1 MIKNYIK
8 IALRNL
14 LNNKTYSLINISGL
28 AIGIA
33 CFMLIYLFVKDELGY
48 DKFHSKAERIYR
60 LTEKIDMEGQGG
72 EFSSSNPFPVMK
84 AMLTDYPEYIEEGVR
99 LFNFQQPTLTLE
111 FGDNKFNERH
121 IYFADSTFFKIF
133 DFRLKAGDKNTVL
146 ANPNSIVLTQELAHK
161 YFGDEDPVGK
171 TIIYESNFNLL
182 ITGVF
187 DKLPSQTHFNFD
199 CLISFSTINQII
211 GQGLQQNW
219 VWNPNWTYF
228 LLKEDVDPKTLEAKF
243 PDFVQ
248 KYYPAH
254 LKPQITHYLQP
265 LKDIHLKSNLDYEMQ
280 ANNDEANIYIFSVV
294 GVLIILIAI
303 INFMNLATARSAK
316 RAREVG
322 MRKVLGA
329 DRSMLIRQFLGES
342 LILSFFGVILAL
354 FLIEILMPVFNN
366 LSGKELSFEY
376 FAEPTNLILLLIVGL
391 LVGLISGIYPAFF
404 LSAAEPIRVVKGNIN
419 LQPKGALIR
428 KVLVILQFTISLA
441 LIIGTLVIYQQL
453 DFMQNA
459 NLGFNKENVLLVSF
473 KPPVANRYDTFK
485 DELQRNKKIAFVTMM
500 NEVIGEHHNTHE
512 INYEGLEADRYVY
525 FPGLLVD
532 EDFIETFDLKIIVGR
547 DFSEEYI
554 REDSLGI
561 IVNEAMIN
569 ELNWGDPQSVINRRF
584 NTIFGQERIIG
595 VVKDFNFVWLKEPI
609 GPFFLDISPAFVRP
623 FFLKFAAVR
632 INSNDIKNTVAFIE
646 KKWNEIIPE
655 YPFEFSFLDENL
667 NGMYKEQDNLGKLV
681 GYFSILAIFIACLGM
696 FALASF
702 NAEQRTKEIGVRKVL
717 GASVSG
723 IVILFTKDFLK
734 LVLIAVILAIP
745 LAYLVL
751 DRWLEDFAYRVNI
764 NPVIFIVSALVT
776 FCIALG
782 TIAFQ
787 AVKAANAN
795 PVKSLKYE

>member
-1 MIKNYIK
+1 
-8 IALRNL
+8 
-14 LNNKTYSLINISGL
+14 
-28 AIGIA
+28 
-33 CFMLIYLFVKDELGY
+33 
-48 DKFHSKAERIYR
+48 
-60 LTEKIDMEGQGG
+60 
-72 EFSSSNPFPVMK
+72 MK
-84 AMLTDYPEYIEEGVR
+84 AMLTDYPQYIEEGVR

-111 FGDNKFNERH
+111 YGDNKFNEKH
-121 IYFADSTFFKIF
+121 IYFADSTFFKFF
-133 DFRLKAGDKNTVL
+133 DFPLKSGDKNTAL
-146 ANPNSIVLTQELAHK
+146 ANPNSIVLTKALAYK
-161 YFGDEDPVGK
+161 YFGNENPVGK

-187 DKLPSQTHFNFD
+187 DELPSQTHFNFD
-199 CLISFSTINQII
+199 CLISFSTVTQII
-211 GQGLQQNW
+211 GQGIIQNW

-228 LLKEDVDPKTLEAKF
+228 LLKEGVDPKDLEEEF

-280 ANNDEANIYIFSVV
+280 PNNDEANIYIFSVV
-294 GVLIILIAI
+294 GILIILIAI

-329 DRSMLIRQFLGES
+329 DRSRLIRQFLGES
-342 LILSFFGVILAL
+342 LILSFFAIILAL

-366 LSGKELSFEY
+366 LSGKELTFKY
-376 FAEPTNLILLLIVGL
+376 FADPANIILLLVVGL
-391 LVGLISGIYPAFF
+391 FVGIISGIYPAFF
-404 LSAAEPIRVVKGNIN
+404 LSAAESIRVVKGNIN

-441 LIIGTLVIYQQL
+441 IIIGTLVIYQQL
-453 DFMQNA
+453 EYMQNA

-473 KPPVANRYDTFK
+473 KAPVANRYDTFK
-485 DELQRNKKIAFVTMM
+485 DELQRNENISHVTMM
-500 NEVIGEHHNTHE
+500 NEVLGEHHNTHE
-512 INYEGLEADRYVY
+512 INYEGLEADKYVY
-525 FPGLLVD
+525 FPGLLID
-532 EDFIETFDLKIIVGR
+532 EDFVETFDLKIIAGR
-547 DFSEEYI
+547 DFSDDYV

-561 IVNEAMIN
+561 IVNEAMIK

-609 GPFFLDISPAFVRP
+609 GPFFLDISPVFVRS

-632 INSNDIKNTVAFIE
+632 IKSGDIKSTVDYIE

-667 NGMYKEQDNLGKLV
+667 NKMYKEQDNLGKLV

-723 IVILFTKDFLK
+723 IVFLFTKDFLK
-734 LVLIAVILAIP
+734 LVLVAVVFATP
-745 LAYLVL
+745 LAYLIL
-751 DRWLEDFAYRVNI
+751 DRWLEDFAYRVSI
-764 NPVIFIVSALVT
+764 NPVIFIVSAVT
-776 FCIALG
+776 TFLIALI

-787 AVKAANAN
+787 AIKAANAN